1 MTLFGSSTLQVTCS
15 RAKASLYS
23 FILSLRR
30 GFLALSLRSF
40 RQQSWMDLISN
51 RNDIETKAEQSFVFD
66 IEAKRTCLFQ
76 NL

>member
-1 MTLFGSSTLQVTCS
+1 VTCS

-30 GFLALSLRSF
+30 GSLPFLLEGSLRSF

-51 RNDIETKAEQSFVFD
+51 GNDIEMKAERSFDLDFVFD
-66 IEAKRTCLFQ
+66 IEA
-76 NL
+76 